1 MFTSRAEFGTFNA
14 AAVRESRLVTI
25 RPFLLF
31 ATERGDAWILD
42 PVDHLASPIAE
53 TGVPRTV
60 HIVETENASRSAGE
74 AVKKSWARLS
84 SSGMKSRPN
93 DNDSGFTRRSRSPLG
108 SRRSSADD
116 DAVDGQAGSDA
127 ASARPAATVCP
138 RRLLWSVC
146 VAGGAAA
153 RRAMGLEWSHVVLGS
168 CASERRRDMSGRVGG
183 SFSELCERLCS
194 EIPRYSISSSEML
207 RESKIEPEPLSSRG
221 CTCK

>member
-74 AVKKSWARLS
+74 AVKKSSARLS

-93 DNDSGFTRRSRSPLG
+93 DNDSAFTRRSRSPLG

-138 RRLLWSVC
+138 RRLLWSV
-146 VAGGAAA
+146 
-153 RRAMGLEWSHVVLGS
+153 W
-168 CASERRRDMSGRVGG
+168 RRRRRRG
-183 SFSELCERLCS
+183 
-194 EIPRYSISSSEML
+194 
-207 RESKIEPEPLSSRG
+207 SSRYG
-221 CTCK
+221 AGMEPRGPRIVRVRETSRYVRPRVRLILRIVRAVV